1 MAKGKTLESA
11 VPVLLAVVLT
21 FLSTYIILR
30 AAGLVQKVLGQSGVA
45 ILERV
50 MGLILAAIA
59 VQFVAD
65 GARELLG
72 L

>member
-1 MAKGKTLESA
+1 
-11 VPVLLAVVLT
+11 
-21 FLSTYIILR
+21 
-30 AAGLVQKVLGQSGVA
+30 VLGQSGVL

-59 VQFVAD
+59 VQFMAD
-65 GARELLG
+65 GARELLT